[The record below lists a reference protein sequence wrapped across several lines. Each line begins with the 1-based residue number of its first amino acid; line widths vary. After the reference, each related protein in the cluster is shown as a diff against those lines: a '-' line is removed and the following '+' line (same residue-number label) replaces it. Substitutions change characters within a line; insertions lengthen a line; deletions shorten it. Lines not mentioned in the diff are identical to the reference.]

1 MPLPHSLLQTLLLHG
16 ACPLWGQAPCSACRQ
31 AVWGGGSPR
40 FSKGTAPSPT
50 RGALLFSSKEQC
62 APAPYLPSWALPC
75 APRRLAQRRP
85 RAIPRLPHPG
95 PVKKALGR
103 PFFVHFPSFWA
114 SQPCNSSEFYLFSL
128 AAGRGILL
136 PAKGGLA
143 GDRPAAKAGC
153 VSRWSPKAGSSFY
166 SAGRRVPWVSAA
178 RAAVLV

>member
-16 ACPLWGQAPCSACRQ
+16 ACPF
-31 AVWGGGSPR
+31 GGKRRVLPAGRP
-40 FSKGTAPSPT
+40 FGE
-50 RGALLFSSKEQC
+50 GA
-62 APAPYLPSWALPC
+62 APAFQRGLPPPQPGAHCSFLQKNS
-75 APRRLAQRRP
+75 APRRLICQAGP
-85 RAIPRLPHPG
+85 CHVHPAALLKEGPAPSPRLPHPD